1 MKPLVLLLFSI
12 CCFPD
17 SVGSASPV
25 EDAYNVVISVVAP
38 GQRFLTGESLRSL
51 FNTLQDRVQCGEVPC
66 EKCDLA
72 AAVDQLIGNHSS
84 HAEEAHEKIEANETV
99 SVSQFP
105 ALAAG
110 SVLYLISPD
119 LVCAA
124 IGEGKWAEEKERF
137 LHKYTHMD
145 HYKHAHS
152 HIGII
157 GLESV
162 IQDLHNHYEPSDDK
176 NCVTASGIMME
187 VDPAS
192 SDQIQEVG
200 AVLGRVLY
208 HALLGHCFGQ
218 PLPEESFFLD
228 FVMTQLGSE
237 NFTVHDLEVLM
248 KSLKIG
254 PEEDHDHDHDH
265 IEDAKNY
272 QRKQRGQV
280 RHVGDQTNN
289 TWDEQCFTAEELV
302 QIYGLSGESSGMGR
316 SGFAKLSPAL
326 VQQILSGSCSK
337 VIEPATSDQLSKTE
351 KYLYATLANIVIT
364 LMAILGVAILLC
376 TSCTSVF
383 QMCIQFCISMAVGS
397 LTGDALL
404 HLIPS
409 VLGLHVHSGDDD
421 HDHQHEETPDY
432 TYKMLAVIGGIY
444 AFYLMESIFSMITNE
459 RNNHHEVRGD
469 PETENCTLLLGPSH
483 SGISLSRHS
492 QTSLS
497 SDTSAI
503 LSEGS
508 SRQYRASQETWSLQ
522 CVLGA
527 LKTDVQA
534 TLAGT

>member
-66 EKCDLA
+66 EK
-72 AAVDQLIGNHSS
+72 VGFIS
-84 HAEEAHEKIEANETV
+84 HAEE
-99 SVSQFP
+99 FP

-237 NFTVHDLEVLM
+237 NFTM
-248 KSLKIG
+248 IASLF
-254 PEEDHDHDHDH
+254 H
-265 IEDAKNY
+265 Y
-272 QRKQRGQV
+272 FQ
-280 RHVGDQTNN
+280 
-289 TWDEQCFTAEELV
+289 QCFTAEELV

-383 QMCIQFCISMAVGS
+383 QMCIHLDTM
-397 LTGDALL
+397 LT
-404 HLIPS
+404 
-409 VLGLHVHSGDDD
+409 GDDD

>member
-84 HAEEAHEKIEANETV
+84 HTV

-237 NFTVHDLEVLM
+237 NFTNLSEKTIHPLLPGMDWDR
-248 KSLKIG
+248 KIG
-254 PEEDHDHDHDH
+254 P
-265 IEDAKNY
+265 
-272 QRKQRGQV
+272 
-280 RHVGDQTNN
+280 
-289 TWDEQCFTAEELV
+289 AEELV